1 MGVRD
6 YFTKRRIKK
15 LSAEKQEIESRTTA
29 LLALSKLQEIMHRG
43 EKKKE
48 PTKKEIRKDLKQNI
62 RDIGELERL
71 MRLEAQIKELE
82 LRNNIRKRK
91 LRR

>member
-1 MGVRD
+1 MGARD
-6 YFTKRRIKK
+6 YLKRRK
-15 LSAEKQEIESRTTA
+15 LEKLRAEKQGIESRTTA
-29 LLALSKLQEIMHRG
+29 LLALSKLQEIMHKG

-62 RDIGELERL
+62 HDIGELERL